1 MERSRQDANKAVVRR
16 YVEEYQVGGREEV
29 ADELVA
35 ANFIHHGG
43 PAWSGTYFGKALAKP
58 QFVAMLRTAFPDIAT
73 VIHDQIAEG
82 DMVVTRK
89 TFQGT
94 HRGEFMGAPATGK
107 HVVIDVIDIIRI
119 ADGQLIE
126 HWNVLDMLGLMQ
138 QVGALPTRGPIP
150 G

>member
-58 QFVAMLRTAFPDIAT
+58 QFVAMLRTAFPDIAA

-94 HRGEFMGAPATGK
+94 HRGEFMGVPATGK

-138 QVGALPTRGPIP
+138 QVGALPTRGPTP

>member
-1 MERSRQDANKAVVRR
+1 
-16 YVEEYQVGGREEV
+16 
-29 ADELVA
+29 
-35 ANFIHHGG
+35 
-43 PAWSGTYFGKALAKP
+43 
-58 QFVAMLRTAFPDIAT
+58 ML
-73 VIHDQIAEG
+73 
-82 DMVVTRK
+82 VTRK

-94 HRGEFMGAPATGK
+94 HRGEFMGVPATGK

-138 QVGALPTRGPIP
+138 QVGALPTRGPTP